1 MMESNVG
8 KRKRLRLSKNKKKS
22 WRKVDISEVEEFL
35 EDQRLQER
43 TGGLVADKPDD
54 QLFFVEKKVT
64 DVPIAIT
71 RKTTRKAKAQIK
83 LNGYESSL
91 QIEQGKIKPPKRA
104 RQVLEKLASGK
115 KSFTER
121 QAEKQRKTAKKERQ
135 ERLRARRKLPLATYD
150 LWADSNNKD
159 EKEDMHYLV
168 VTKRRRVNVPS
179 HLRDKPS
186 VFNAV
191 EVPHPGASYNP
202 AYEDHQDLLMKAH
215 HVEKKKQK
223 QEKRLYNALDAQFPK
238 AGQAPT
244 QESILAEMSAGL
256 LEEDEEKTNVEQEDQ
271 NQGEDD
277 VLRLSNN
284 PRVRREDKKDEKQR
298 RKEKEKKEQ
307 EKLLKKE
314 KEGRITTSTLF
325 RIRTIKAE
333 ILRGEK
339 QLLLKAERRR
349 KLREE
354 KALKTKKLGRIKYDN
369 PDLEIKLSDELVGSL
384 RELKPEGH
392 LLEDRYKSLQKRN
405 IVEPRVRAKKYRRYK
420 RKQYEKKTHK
430 IIQT

>member
-1 MMESNVG
+1 MENNVG
-8 KRKRLRLSKNKKKS
+8 KKKRQRLNKNKKKS

-43 TGGLVADKPDD
+43 TGGLVAEKPDD

-64 DVPIAIT
+64 DVPKALT
-71 RKTTRKAKAQIK
+71 RKTSRKVKAQMK
-83 LNGYESSL
+83 LSEYESSQ
-91 QIEQGKIKPPKRA
+91 QIEQGKIKTPKRA

-115 KSFTER
+115 KSLTER

-135 ERLRARRKLPLATYD
+135 ERLRVRRNLPRATYD
-150 LWADSNNKD
+150 LWADSTKMD
-159 EKEDMHYLV
+159 ENEDIHYLV
-168 VTKRRRVNVPS
+168 VTKKRRVNVPS

-186 VFNAV
+186 VLNAV

-202 AYEDHQDLLMKAH
+202 TYEDHQELLMKAH
-215 HVEKKKQK
+215 NVEKKKQK

-256 LEEDEEKTNVEQEDQ
+256 FGEDEEETNVEQKGQE
-271 NQGEDD
+271 GDD

-307 EKLLKKE
+307 EKMLQKE
-314 KEGRITTSTLF
+314 KEERIHSSTLF
-325 RIRTIKAE
+325 RVRSIKAE
-333 ILRGEK
+333 ILRQEK
-339 QLLLKAERRR
+339 QLLLKAEKRR
-349 KLREE
+349 KLQEE
-354 KALKTKKLGRIKYDN
+354 KALKTKKLGKLKYDN

-392 LLEDRYKSLQKRN
+392 LLQDRYKSLQKRN
-405 IVEPRVRAKKYRRYK
+405 IVEPRVKAKKYRRYK
-420 RKQYEKKTHK
+420 RKLYEKKTHK
-430 IIQT
+430 IVQT